1 MTQQINLIDESL
13 RQGRDWAHGGVVL
26 SVLTSVALVVLTHW
40 AYEQWAWVNAT
51 KQVAEAEAAREAS
64 GAAAQQ
70 LAAQVAQLQSQLE
83 ADDQM
88 RKAAAAMVDPPQN
101 VVPRFEQ
108 LIAGLSSTMWLDQVE
123 FQGGRGV
130 QVLVNGLR
138 QADLARYAD
147 GLSAAPAFA
156 GLPIDVL
163 SVERREL
170 SQTKAGDEGE
180 TRRDVLA
187 YYRFEI
193 AGRDPISEPMAEGQP

>member
-26 SVLTSVALVVLTHW
+26 SVLASVALVVLTHW
-40 AYEQWAWVNAT
+40 GYEQWAWVKAT
-51 KQVAEAEAAREAS
+51 QQVAAAEAAREAS

-70 LAAQVAQLQSQLE
+70 LAAQVAQLQSQLG
-83 ADDQM
+83 ADDEM

-108 LIAGLSSTMWLDQVE
+108 LIAGLSSTMWLDHVE
-123 FQGGRGV
+123 FAGSRGV
-130 QVLVNGLR
+130 QLQVNGLR

-163 SVERREL
+163 AVERREL
-170 SQTKAGDEGE
+170 TQTKAADDGE
-180 TRRDVLA
+180 TRKDILP
-187 YYRFEI
+187 YYRFEL
-193 AGRDPISEPMAEGQP
+193 AGRDPHSEPAMEAQP